1 LTVDSINFANS
12 REIQHYGA
20 PTTWRKPRAV
30 RVRSLSTPFVPF
42 RSGQMLT
49 VHNANNHCGARTQR
63 SKELG
68 SSSSSHP
75 ALLQLFTTPGH
86 GPAASANSPSP
97 ATPRRTP
104 SAAPRTATARCSRN
118 PETAAVPARV
128 MAGGGTWWQAL
139 LGMLVAVVRCSW
151 CCSALGAPHRRRAVP
166 PRRRQVASCSA
177 DHSWQDLPRSC
188 PHVRLLRAGHS
199 FSGPSAAAIR
209 PTS

>member
-1 LTVDSINFANS
+1 MRTII
-12 REIQHYGA
+12 R
-20 PTTWRKPRAV
+20 
-30 RVRSLSTPFVPF
+30 
-42 RSGQMLT
+42 
-49 VHNANNHCGARTQR
+49 GARTQR
-63 SKELG
+63 SKQLRTIAELLVHEVG
-68 SSSSSHP
+68 VGQCVAVGAGTALARMGRDAGPRAGRVGELALSRYITANTVSSTPYSDCS
-75 ALLQLFTTPGH
+75 LLAEPGD
-86 GPAASANSPSP
+86 
-97 ATPRRTP
+97 R
-104 SAAPRTATARCSRN
+104 
-118 PETAAVPARV
+118 RV

-199 FSGPSAAAIR
+199 FSGPSTAAIR